1 MLLKQPKV
9 SYCIINVTKK
19 AHFKL
24 NISAVNLYIG
34 KHNLK
39 INTELLELYL
49 LLLTT
54 VTTIKILTDQLFST
68 YLSARVFTVR
78 VYGSDLQGGE
88 SAAAVLLTFHSHVC
102 CQCLTVTAVRGTV
115 THFLGK

>member
-1 MLLKQPKV
+1 MQ
-9 SYCIINVTKK
+9 
-19 AHFKL
+19 
-24 NISAVNLYIG
+24 
-34 KHNLK
+34 
-39 INTELLELYL
+39 
-49 LLLTT
+49 
-54 VTTIKILTDQLFST
+54 ILTDQLFST

-115 THFLGK
+115 THFLGKLVFAFECLHRHFIAKFSILFT